1 MIFSCIPSVAVRDM
15 EWARKTQVVNK
26 WQTGWCCHRIFGF
39 FDHGAIYLAPGLMAA
54 EGLMAALVSKREMD
68 PGPRAS
74 GAHQEGYKLGRK
86 GEGDAMRITRVE
98 PVVWDFILDP
108 VEEESQVQQ
117 C

>member
-1 MIFSCIPSVAVRDM
+1 MAERLVLPQ
-15 EWARKTQVVNK
+15 ELWAFQPWGDLLGTRSNGCRVVS
-26 WQTGWCCHRIFGF
+26 
-39 FDHGAIYLAPGLMAA
+39 
-54 EGLMAALVSKREMD
+54 LVSKREMD

-108 VEEESQVQQ
+108 VEEEGQVQQ